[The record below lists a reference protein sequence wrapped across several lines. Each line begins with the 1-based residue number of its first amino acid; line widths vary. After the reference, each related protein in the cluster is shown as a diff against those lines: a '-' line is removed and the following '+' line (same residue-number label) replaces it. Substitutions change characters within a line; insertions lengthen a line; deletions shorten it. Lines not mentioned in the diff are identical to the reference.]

1 MDIMK
6 RFNQNY
12 NEIENYYNF
21 LVQKTKKHEFVG
33 VINEW
38 LIDNFYLL
46 VEHKNGFM
54 HEKKNIRKHNKLYN
68 QLYPRINDIVVSKNY
83 NITFKI
89 LCDELRNYQKK
100 IGRAHV

>member
-6 RFNQNY
+6 KFINNY

-46 VEHKNGFM
+46 VEHKNSIIQ
-54 HEKKNIRKHNKLYN
+54 EKKNIRKHNKLYN
-68 QLYPRINDIVVSKNY
+68 KLYPSISEIVVSKNY
-83 NITFKI
+83 NITFT
-89 LCDELRNYQKK
+89 L
-100 IGRAHV
+100 